1 MQQVMPKAPITMD
14 RALAAMLS
22 LTRWTAFP
30 LNHDSKMNLSY
41 LSFPEWQRLT
51 NTENWYQEWGCC
63 CNKPDCAVHGSLK
76 LTCGKKCGKEFKSA
90 SQEVLKC
97 CQQSLIGSIVWK
109 NRMSL
114 DMQTVET
121 HEILREKKIK
131 GIELQVQFMLHSGK
145 NLAIF
150 YILINLSEIEF
161 KIY

>member
-1 MQQVMPKAPITMD
+1 
-14 RALAAMLS
+14 
-22 LTRWTAFP
+22 
-30 LNHDSKMNLSY
+30 
-41 LSFPEWQRLT
+41 
-51 NTENWYQEWGCC
+51 
-63 CNKPDCAVHGSLK
+63 
-76 LTCGKKCGKEFKSA
+76 
-90 SQEVLKC
+90 
-97 CQQSLIGSIVWK
+97 
-109 NRMSL
+109 MSL